1 MADVSK
7 ARALLVAL
15 RDPDDPMCA
24 HEHRCFAER
33 SGLGLDRV
41 DVHAMPT
48 GRPDVGKLK
57 RYDVIFFGGSG
68 AYSVLDNV
76 GWIHDGLS
84 VLQDVLDLG
93 KKSWA
98 SCFGFQGLSLAMGG
112 TVIHD
117 DDLTEMGAT
126 QLRLTEAGK
135 ADPILSVLPE
145 PFWAEEGHHDHVID
159 LPDGVTQL
167 VVGEKVRHQAFK
179 VNGVPFYASQFHP
192 ELTVQRTLE
201 RFIHYRDHYID
212 ENADDVFAMLA
223 AGQDT
228 PEVGQL
234 LRRLV
239 EL

>member
-1 MADVSK
+1 
-7 ARALLVAL
+7 
-15 RDPDDPMCA
+15 
-24 HEHRCFAER
+24 
-33 SGLGLDRV
+33 
-41 DVHAMPT
+41 MPT
-48 GRPDVGKLK
+48 GRPDKGLLK

-68 AYSVLDNV
+68 AYSVLDDV
-76 GWIHDGLS
+76 PWIRDGLS

-93 KKSWA
+93 KKAWA

-112 TVIHD
+112 VVQFD

-126 QLRLTEAGK
+126 RLWLTEAGR
-135 ADPILSVLPE
+135 ADPILSVLPD
-145 PFWAEEGHHDHVID
+145 PFWAEEGHHDHVIQM
-159 LPDGVTQL
+159 PKGVTQL
-167 VVGEKVRHQAFK
+167 VRGDQVHHQAFK
-179 VNGVPFYASQFHP
+179 VDGVPFYASQFHP

-212 ENADDVFAMLA
+212 EGADAIFERLA

-228 PEVGQL
+228 PEMGQV